1 MSMATSDA
9 SMSSSLQSTD
19 SAGILRARH
28 GHETNIR
35 RTARYAAAAFALSL
49 AGNIGHVILTTSA
62 ALPAE
67 LIVGKAATAAVG
79 PALIGTGLELW
90 IRRPPAVIGDRA
102 LPLVGTWRDFPI
114 VGYVVVMMIGFAL
127 SFDHLRALAELV
139 GVPDWAAW
147 LLPIGIDLAAI
158 SVTLDH
164 AQSKRALD
172 RLAAEQIGAVAAA
185 QAEADRGEVERAE
198 RARWAEIESRRL
210 ATEQET
216 ARLAA
221 KAESDRRL
229 AAEAHAERARL
240 EDKRTQADATSVNA
254 QTARRAG
261 AGTTAIQ
268 GEDHAEPDRSLAS
281 VQAAN
286 AEAKGPKASKR
297 DLARDWLLEFGVEST
312 NADVIAGL
320 GWAGTA
326 GDRKAIQRARAALK
340 SEVSALGDREKPVQ
354 AVDRTGFAS

>member
-1 MSMATSDA
+1 MSPATSDA
-9 SMSSSLQSTD
+9 STSSSPQNAN
-19 SAGILRARH
+19 SAGMLRARH

-90 IRRPPAVIGDRA
+90 IRRPPPVIGDRA
-102 LPLVGTWRDFPI
+102 LPLVGTWRDFPV

-172 RLAAEQIGAVAAA
+172 RLAADQVEAGAAA
-185 QAEADRGEVERAE
+185 RAEAERAE
-198 RARWAEIESRRL
+198 AERTERERLAEIEARCL
-210 ATEQET
+210 AAEQET

-221 KAESDRRL
+221 DAEGDRRL
-229 AAEAHAERARL
+229 AAEAQAERARL
-240 EDKRTQADATSVNA
+240 EARRIQSDATSA
-254 QTARRAG
+254 DG
-261 AGTTAIQ
+261 G
-268 GEDHAEPDRSLAS
+268 
-281 VQAAN
+281 
-286 AEAKGPKASKR
+286 AKGPKASKR

-354 AVDRTGFAS
+354 AVHRMGVAP